1 MALLIYSGILLI
13 TGVQIKAFNEAS
25 DEVLST
31 WSPSGEP
38 RGAGG
43 RRAARA
49 VYSYSPVMKCLYA
62 AAWST
67 GGKNRLEMM
76 SSSKSF
82 LALSFRRM
90 LPSSHATPSAKAP
103 DLLSWTNASFMTLLL
118 FYHGN
123 SFESIYQS
131 AGTIRHVDL
140 KDQVQVIPSI
150 HWGGPR
156 WKVKKGEKKIP
167 SPPTSTVCYK
177 RRCSENKLLSS
188 LTCDE
193 EKPLIVV

>member
-13 TGVQIKAFNEAS
+13 TRVQIKAFNEAR

-38 RGAGG
+38 GGAGG
-43 RRAARA
+43 RRAGRP
-49 VYSYSPVMKCLYA
+49 VYSYSPVMKYLYA
-62 AAWST
+62 EAWSG

-82 LALSFRRM
+82 LALSFRR
-90 LPSSHATPSAKAP
+90 AP
-103 DLLSWTNASFMTLLL
+103 ARPDIPPRRSLRQNAADLLSRTDASFMTLLL

-131 AGTIRHVDL
+131 AGTIKHVDL

-150 HWGGPR
+150 HWGAPR
-156 WKVKKGEKKIP
+156 WKVKKREKKPFP
-167 SPPTSTVCYK
+167 SHK
-177 RRCSENKLLSS
+177 RS
-188 LTCDE
+188 
-193 EKPLIVV
+193 VV